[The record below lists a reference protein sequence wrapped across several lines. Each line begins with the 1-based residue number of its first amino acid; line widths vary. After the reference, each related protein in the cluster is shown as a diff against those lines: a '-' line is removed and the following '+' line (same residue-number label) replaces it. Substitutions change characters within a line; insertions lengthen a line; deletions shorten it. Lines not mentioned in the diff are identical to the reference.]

1 MQIHSINSYNL
12 TTKDRSYNNLSFEG
26 FGSIKALMPKTKV
39 NLRKQEY
46 LRDECS
52 RFGDII
58 GVKASDLMEL
68 TKDVSDTRFNF
79 LKTLVNKYN
88 ARNFERGNNLK
99 EAPEALVESF
109 KTVTDP
115 HLAHFN
121 IINRSDAPFSYIVKL
136 LKAAGNDKKNLEFV
150 QKVQHEILGGSKNSI
165 KMMTDM
171 LTSPNKSEYMK
182 NPESYSSYLK
192 ININNENAIKELDNI
207 VKTGTYNKYTY
218 DAKIAV
224 ADLMKS
230 EKIRSTIGT
239 EEKFLEQNYTEEG
252 VKFLKSIF
260 FDFMVYKNN
269 MTKEDFSE
277 ILKIYKS
284 CSKRNIDTR
293 LDIIK
298 RFKYTIPH
306 KKDKNITQ
314 DEVMAMKKLFE
325 RIDTDKSSANFIYK
339 ILGDDIKVDS
349 IGELNRILDIVPAKK
364 AEIFHKNIARICRYT
379 DEEER
384 ITALKNEIE
393 NPFFIS
399 EKYKN
404 IMEDSIKAG
413 FSDKESRIMKIA
425 KIFENKIN
433 KIRYNRIAES
443 ENVALTETT
452 NYEKQLPPIIGT
464 EIGIKTDSHTIELKR
479 TFKEAREAKKLKLKN
494 DINEIIK
501 QKLGPKTYTM
511 QQGDYFNGAKIMR
524 LKLLPVIFD
533 SIKETRK
540 MQKLAGQKPSVQNR
554 DAIDLYSRITGRNKK
569 LVNYMLK
576 QTDSSGKKIFDIK
589 DIIKEIDSAEQR
601 IINLKMAKKKEFK
614 SADAKAIYQ
623 HEFEKLL
630 TEHGKLK
637 RKRKVA

>member
-1 MQIHSINSYNL
+1 M
-12 TTKDRSYNNLSFEG
+12 
-26 FGSIKALMPKTKV
+26 
-39 NLRKQEY
+39 
-46 LRDECS
+46 
-52 RFGDII
+52 
-58 GVKASDLMEL
+58 
-68 TKDVSDTRFNF
+68 
-79 LKTLVNKYN
+79 
-88 ARNFERGNNLK
+88 
-99 EAPEALVESF
+99 
-109 KTVTDP
+109 
-115 HLAHFN
+115 
-121 IINRSDAPFSYIVKL
+121 
-136 LKAAGNDKKNLEFV
+136 EFV
-150 QKVQHEILGGSKNSI
+150 QKLQHEILGGSKNSI

-269 MTKEDFSE
+269 MTKEDFAE

-284 CSKRNIDTR
+284 CSKENIDTR

-298 RFKYTIPH
+298 RFKYTIPD

-314 DEVMAMKKLFE
+314 NEVLAMKKLFE

-339 ILGDDIKVDS
+339 ILGDDIKVNS
-349 IGELNRILDIVPAKK
+349 ISELNRILDIVPAKK

-393 NPFFIS
+393 NPFYIS
-399 EKYKN
+399 ERYQN

-413 FSDKESRIMKIA
+413 FSKKESGIRKIA

-433 KIRYNRIAES
+433 KIRYNRIAGS
-443 ENVALTETT
+443 ENAASAKAV
-452 NYEKQLPPIIGT
+452 NYEKQ
-464 EIGIKTDSHTIELKR
+464 
-479 TFKEAREAKKLKLKN
+479 
-494 DINEIIK
+494 
-501 QKLGPKTYTM
+501 
-511 QQGDYFNGAKIMR
+511 
-524 LKLLPVIFD
+524 
-533 SIKETRK
+533 
-540 MQKLAGQKPSVQNR
+540 
-554 DAIDLYSRITGRNKK
+554 
-569 LVNYMLK
+569 
-576 QTDSSGKKIFDIK
+576 
-589 DIIKEIDSAEQR
+589 
-601 IINLKMAKKKEFK
+601 
-614 SADAKAIYQ
+614 
-623 HEFEKLL
+623 
-630 TEHGKLK
+630 
-637 RKRKVA
+637 